1 MKVAV
6 IGSGAAAFA
15 AISTLRERRPD
26 CDITVFDRD
35 GEVAVAPM
43 ASRLGG
49 IDHRDWTSD
58 DFDRVHAAVKAQV
71 GAKFP
76 PPKTNYGKLV
86 PRHDSDVK
94 RAFWHSREPG
104 GLTNYWSASLFPFTD
119 RDMAGWPVSRQD
131 LAPYYRR
138 VAEDVGVAGRDDS
151 IDGYFGDGYVT
162 RPPIPATALC
172 ERLVQTAARGAG
184 ANGSGV
190 ISGLN
195 RLGIETRPDHTHSCV
210 KCGGCFYGCFRGA
223 IFNGNVGLR
232 RRGLDSSYRRIPEKV
247 DRLVSENG
255 GGVGVTTVGGS
266 YGGFDK
272 VFCAAGC
279 IGSGEIALRSF
290 ADAGTRLQFVDND
303 LYVFPIFYLGRRLD
317 RDLASYVAIANAV
330 IGFPPNGADEV
341 YAQAHVAPV
350 PDYLVRFYA
359 PASYWALTKY
369 LAGALKAH
377 VLLAKLYIDG
387 GVSPRFGLELG
398 SGGSLEF
405 GPVRPGQSAATLNRA
420 RRQLRRAL
428 ARSPFIVPPFPAM
441 LSSTSSHYAGGL
453 DPESSALPASRNGEL
468 APNVHVIDSAL
479 FANSPAQ
486 PLTFTIMANAA
497 RIVTEVMDG

>member
-15 AISTLRERRPD
+15 AISTLRARWPD
-26 CDITVFDRD
+26 CAVTVFDRD
-35 GEVAVAPM
+35 GEVAPAPM
-43 ASRLGG
+43 AARLDG
-49 IDHRDWTSD
+49 IDHRDWTPD
-58 DFDRVHAAVKAQV
+58 DYDRVHAAVKAQV

-86 PRHDSDVK
+86 PRHDSGVK

-119 RDMAGWPVSRQD
+119 RDLAGWPVSRRD

-138 VAEDVGVAGRDDS
+138 IAEDVGVAGRDDS

-162 RPPIPATALC
+162 RPPIAATALC
-172 ERLVQTAARGAG
+172 ERLVETTARGG
-184 ANGSGV
+184 GV

-195 RLGIETRPDHTHSCV
+195 RLGIETRPDQPHACV
-210 KCGGCFYGCFRGA
+210 NCGGCFYGCFRGA
-223 IFNGNVGLR
+223 IFNGHAGLH
-232 RRGLDSSYRRIPEKV
+232 RRGLDTGYRRITEKV
-247 DRLVSENG
+247 DRLAGESG
-255 GGVGVTTVGGS
+255 GGVAVTTTAGRH
-266 YGGFDK
+266 GGFDK

-279 IGSGEIALRSF
+279 IGSCEIALRSF
-290 ADAGTRLQFVDND
+290 ADSGTRLQFVDND

-330 IGFPPNGADEV
+330 VGFPPGGEDEV
-341 YAQAHVAPV
+341 YAQAHIAPV

-359 PASYWALTKY
+359 PASFWRLTRY

-377 VLLAKLYIDG
+377 VLLTKLYIDG
-387 GVSPRFGLELG
+387 GVSPRFGLELNG
-398 SGGSLEF
+398 DGDPAF
-405 GPVRPGQSAATLNRA
+405 TPVRPGRSAATLNRA
-420 RRQLRRAL
+420 RRLLRRAL

-453 DPESSALPASRNGEL
+453 DPGSSALPASRNGEL

>member
-15 AISTLRERRPD
+15 AISTIRARRAD

-35 GEVAVAPM
+35 GEVAAGPLAP
-43 ASRLGG
+43 RLAG
-49 IDHRDWTSD
+49 IDHRDWTAD
-58 DFDRVHAAVKAQV
+58 DYDRVHAAVKAQV
-71 GAKFP
+71 GTKFP

-86 PRHDSDVK
+86 PRHDSGVK
-94 RAFWHSREPG
+94 RVFWHSREPG

-119 RDMAGWPVSRQD
+119 RDMTGWPVSRRD

-138 VAEDVGVAGRDDS
+138 IAEDVGVAGRDDS

-162 RPPIPATALC
+162 RPPIRATALS
-172 ERLVQTAARGAG
+172 ERLVETAARGGA
-184 ANGSGV
+184 ANGGGV

-195 RLGIETRPDHTHSCV
+195 RLGIETRPDQPHACV
-210 KCGGCFYGCFRGA
+210 QCGGCFYGCFRGA
-223 IFNGNVGLR
+223 IFNGHVGLQ
-232 RRGLDSSYRRIPEKV
+232 RRGLDTGYRRITEKV
-247 DRLVSENG
+247 DRLVGESG
-255 GGVGVTTVGGS
+255 GAVAVTTTADS

-279 IGSGEIALRSF
+279 LGSGEIALRSF
-290 ADAGTRLQFVDND
+290 ADTGTRLQFVDND

-330 IGFPPNGADEV
+330 IGFPPDGPDEV

-359 PASYWALTKY
+359 PARYWAVTKY

-387 GVSPRFGLELG
+387 GVSPRFGLELD
-398 SGGSLEF
+398 GGGGPAF
-405 GPVRPGQSAATLNRA
+405 GPVRPGRSAATLNRA

-428 ARSPFIVPPFPAM
+428 ARSAFIVPPFPAM

-453 DPESSALPASRNGEL
+453 DPDSSALPASRNGEL

>member
-15 AISTLRERRPD
+15 AISTLHERHPD

-35 GEVAVAPM
+35 GEVAAAPV
-43 ASRLGG
+43 ASRLGDV
-49 IDHRDWTSD
+49 DHRDWTAD
-58 DFDRVHAAVKAQV
+58 DFDQVHAAVKAQV
-71 GAKFP
+71 GTKFP

-119 RDMAGWPVSRQD
+119 RDMQGWPVSRAD

-138 VAEDVGVAGRDDS
+138 IAEDVGVAGRDDS

-162 RPPIPATALC
+162 RPPIRATALC
-172 ERLVQTAARGAG
+172 ERLVETAAGGGA
-184 ANGSGV
+184 ANGGV

-195 RLGIETRPDHTHSCV
+195 RLGIETRHDQAHACV
-210 KCGGCFYGCFRGA
+210 QCGGCFYGCFRGS
-223 IFNGNVGLR
+223 IFNGDVGLR
-232 RRGLDSSYRRIPEKV
+232 CRGLDASYRRVPEKV
-247 DRLVSENG
+247 SRLAGESG
-255 GGVGVTTVGGS
+255 GTVAVTTTADS

-272 VFCAAGC
+272 VFCGAGC

-317 RDLASYVAIANAV
+317 KDLASYVAIANAV
-330 IGFPPNGADEV
+330 IGFPPNGPDEV

-359 PASYWALTKY
+359 PASYWRLTRY

-387 GVSPRFGLELG
+387 GVSPRFGLELDG
-398 SGGSLEF
+398 NGGLDF
-405 GPVRPGQSAATLNRA
+405 RQVRPGRSAATLNRA

-453 DPESSALPASRNGEL
+453 DPESSALAASRNGEL